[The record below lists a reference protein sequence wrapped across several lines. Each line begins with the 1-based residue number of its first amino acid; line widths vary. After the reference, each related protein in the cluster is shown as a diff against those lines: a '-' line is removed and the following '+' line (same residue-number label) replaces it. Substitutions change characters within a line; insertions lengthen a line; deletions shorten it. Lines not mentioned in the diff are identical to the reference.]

1 MFMPPQMTNIL
12 CIINVLN
19 SKQVCLKQVIA
30 LTNFAMDMRQNND
43 ELFRVWRYTLNT
55 RPESVAAMLCA
66 FYPRFPNHSND
77 NRHVNTIISFGLYIV
92 NSLIELL
99 TWFA

>member
-43 ELFRVWRYTLNT
+43 ELFRV
-55 RPESVAAMLCA
+55 
-66 FYPRFPNHSND
+66 
-77 NRHVNTIISFGLYIV
+77 
-92 NSLIELL
+92 
-99 TWFA
+99 